1 MKAYMTNVNALLA
14 TAQNIIDSGSF
25 GALVSAAATAA
36 KPTTATKISAVIPDF
51 NSYAKKIVSVQGK
64 ADKAAG
70 NASNVISQS
79 IQKYLDACIVSGL
92 ARDVQN
98 AHAIKDAIGDCQV
111 FIDAVAVGIYQ
122 RNTITAYAQGAMRAF
137 FHDVD
142 WTPTLQNDPE
152 LKVPS
157 KSGKVRASGTT
168 TTTKVTREQL
178 DKTLN
183 KALAQ
188 MRELTLDDTAA
199 ELLDFLLDNLTGFAE
214 SADI

>member
-1 MKAYMTNVNALLA
+1 MSNVNALIA

-36 KPTTATKISAVIPDF
+36 KPVTATKISAVVPDF
-51 NSYAKKIVSVQGK
+51 NAYAKKIVSVQGK

-92 ARDVQN
+92 TRDVQN

-142 WTPTLQNDPE
+142 WTPTLQNDPA

-168 TTTKVTREQL
+168 TTTTKVTREQL
-178 DKTLN
+178 DKTLS

-188 MRELTLDDTAA
+188 MRALTLDDTAA
-199 ELLDFLLDNLTGFAE
+199 ELLDFLLDNLTGFSE
-214 SADI
+214 SDAD